1 MGQSRSQGS
10 SRPQATSR
18 TQGPSRPQGTGR
30 RATRTAALRRP
41 PEKGLARV
49 KHRIRTTWE
58 HGLELWQ
65 VWTLAFLFLA
75 GWCLLPS
82 GLFQPSRVEA
92 GAIATR
98 TWVADRDL
106 SVINPTATEELRRQA
121 AAAVL
126 PVYDFNRGV
135 ETERLR
141 QLGALFVAG
150 RRLLQ
155 PRAKDDEEPRPGD
168 EADVDL
174 APDLIQALT
183 EASGLKLAPEEVE
196 WLRLRGFSV
205 ELEDRLAGVIRRVL
219 RLGVVS
225 DKALLL
231 EHRATGIT
239 VRELP
244 AGPERVQLDLY
255 RYLDYRDQLRET
267 VEQELRT
274 WDGLAGRDR
283 QLLTA
288 FVLANVTPNLT
299 LNSSETLGRRKA
311 AADAVG
317 SLSHPTRKGEVI
329 VRKGELVED
338 LAARTI
344 AEMAGPRDRLR
355 PWLTGA
361 GTLLLLTAA
370 MAFLWLG
377 SGLESRR
384 DRSRVRLFNELL
396 IVLAVHAL
404 GVSFAFFVATALAGA
419 IQSSPWSSLASYTY
433 AVPFASLALLCV
445 LLYGRNVA
453 FFLTLV
459 FALLVGRIAGG
470 EAQWTMTF
478 YSLVSSLAAVFAF
491 DHHHFK
497 QRSVMIR
504 AAWVIA
510 LANAAAVVTL
520 KSLTGD
526 VAGGMPQLGF
536 DLLCALAGAF
546 LAASVVSFSV
556 PIFEALYS
564 ITTYIKLL
572 ELSNTNLPLL
582 RRLALEAPGTFQ
594 HSIAVANLAKAGCEA
609 IGLDSVLVH
618 TAALYHD
625 IGKVFRPHYFV
636 ENQVPG
642 QNPHDKIQPSM
653 SALILINHVKEGLDL
668 ARKHHLPQP
677 IFDAIEQHHGTHLIK
692 FFYNRARER
701 SDPETEEVREDD
713 FRYSGPKPQSK
724 EMGILMLA
732 DGVEAASRTLV
743 EPSRQKIRGL
753 LRQLFDSS
761 LQDHQ
766 LDQTDL
772 TLGDLGRVEEA
783 FLKVLTNIYH
793 RRVDYPG
800 FDFNQPG
807 NAPGKAKGSGKI
819 TAKADA
825 EDSRSRDGRTLE
837 LARPAL
843 RDASRDAELGQR
855 KAS

>member
-1 MGQSRSQGS
+1 MGQSRSQGPSKPQAIS
-10 SRPQATSR
+10 SRAPGS
-18 TQGPSRPQGTGR
+18 GR
-30 RATRTAALRRP
+30 RGTRTAALRRP
-41 PEKGLARV
+41 PEKGLPLV
-49 KHRIRTTWE
+49 KHRVRMAWE
-58 HGLELWQ
+58 NGLELWQ
-65 VWTLAFLFLA
+65 LWALVFLFLT

-82 GLFQPSRVEA
+82 QLFPPSRVEA
-92 GAIATR
+92 GAIAAR

-141 QLGALFVAG
+141 QLGALFAAG

-155 PRAKDDEEPRPGD
+155 PPPQGSANPPSGDDAE
-168 EADVDL
+168 VDR

-183 EASGLKLAPEEVE
+183 EASSLKLGPEEVE
-196 WLRLRGFSV
+196 WLRLRGFST

-219 RLGVVS
+219 RQGVVS

-231 EHRATGIT
+231 EHRAAGIT
-239 VRELP
+239 VHELP

-267 VEQELRT
+267 VEQDLRS
-274 WDGLAGRDR
+274 WDGLNAGDR
-283 QLLTA
+283 QLLTG

-299 LNSSETLGRRKA
+299 LNSSETLARRKA

-329 VRKGELVED
+329 VRKGELVDD

-355 PWLTGA
+355 PWLTGT
-361 GTLLLLTAA
+361 GSLLLLTAV
-370 MAFLWLG
+370 MAFVWLS

-384 DRSRVRLFNELL
+384 DKSRVRLFNECLVLL
-396 IVLAVHAL
+396 GVHVL
-404 GVSFAFFVATALAGA
+404 GVSFTFFVATALSGA
-419 IQSSPWSSLASYTY
+419 IQSTPWSSFSSYTY
-433 AVPFASLALLCV
+433 AIPFASLALLAV
-445 LLYGRNVA
+445 LLYGRNMA

-470 EAQWTMTF
+470 EALWTMTF
-478 YSLVSSLAAVFAF
+478 YSLTSSLAAVFAF

-504 AAWVIA
+504 AAWVIG

-520 KSLTGD
+520 KSLAGD

-536 DLLCALAGAF
+536 DLLCAFAGAF
-546 LAASVVSFSV
+546 LAAAVASFSV
-556 PIFEALYS
+556 PIFEALFS

-594 HSIAVANLAKAGCEA
+594 HSIAVANLAKAGCET

-625 IGKVFRPHYFV
+625 IGKVFRPQYFV
-636 ENQVPG
+636 ENQAPG

-692 FFYNRARER
+692 FFYNRAKER

-713 FRYSGPKPQSK
+713 FRYPGPKPQSK

-743 EPSRQKIRGL
+743 EPSRQKIRAL

-800 FDFNQPG
+800 FDFNQQGPQ
-807 NAPGKAKGSGKI
+807 PGKAKGSGKI
-819 TAKADA
+819 SAKADA
-825 EDSRSRDGRTLE
+825 EDGRARDGRPLE
-837 LARPAL
+837 LAGQPPRPAL
-843 RDASRDAELGQR
+843 RDASRDAELGER

>member
-1 MGQSRSQGS
+1 MGQSRSQT
-10 SRPQATSR
+10 TSR
-18 TQGPSRPQGTGR
+18 TQGSARPPGSGR
-30 RATRTAALRRP
+30 RGTRTAALRRP
-41 PEKGLARV
+41 PEKGLPLVQHRV
-49 KHRIRTTWE
+49 RTGWE
-58 HGLELWQ
+58 NGLELWQ
-65 VWTLAFLFLA
+65 LWALVFLFLA

-82 GLFQPSRVEA
+82 RLFQASRAEA
-92 GAIATR
+92 GSIATR

-106 SVINPTATEELRRQA
+106 SVVNPTATEELRRQA

-141 QLGALFVAG
+141 QLGALFAAG

-155 PRAKDDEEPRPGD
+155 PSPPESDEGARPGD
-168 EADVDL
+168 DADVAL

-183 EASGLKLAPEEVE
+183 EASSLKLSPEEVE
-196 WLRLRGFSV
+196 WLRLHGFST
-205 ELEDRLAGVIRRVL
+205 EHEDRLAGVIRRVL
-219 RLGVVS
+219 RQGVVS

-267 VEQELRT
+267 VEQDLRS
-274 WDGLAGRDR
+274 WDGLHARDR
-283 QLLTA
+283 QILTG
-288 FVLANVTPNLT
+288 FVLANVTPNVT
-299 LNSSETLGRRKA
+299 LNSSETLARRKA

-317 SLSHPTRKGEVI
+317 TLSHNTRKGEVI
-329 VRKGELVED
+329 VRKGEPVDEV
-338 LAARTI
+338 AARTI

-361 GTLLLLTAA
+361 GSLLLLTAV
-370 MAFLWLG
+370 MAFVWLG
-377 SGLESRR
+377 AGLESRR
-384 DRSRVRLFNELL
+384 DRSRVRLFNECLILL
-396 IVLAVHAL
+396 GVHVL
-404 GVSFAFFVATALAGA
+404 GVSFSFFMATALSNA

-433 AVPFASLALLCV
+433 AIPFASLALLAV
-445 LLYGRNVA
+445 LLYGRNMA
-453 FFLTLV
+453 FFLTFA
-459 FALLVGRIAGG
+459 FALLVGRVAGG
-470 EAQWTMTF
+470 EALWTMTF
-478 YSLVSSLAAVFAF
+478 YSLTSSLAAVFAF

-504 AAWVIA
+504 AAWVIG

-520 KSLTGD
+520 KSLTND

-536 DLLCALAGAF
+536 DLLCAFAGAF
-546 LAASVVSFSV
+546 LAAAVVSFSV
-556 PIFEALYS
+556 PIFESLYS

-609 IGLDSVLVH
+609 IDLDSVLVH

-625 IGKVFRPHYFV
+625 IGKVFRPQYFV

-692 FFYNRARER
+692 FFYNRAKER
-701 SDPETEEVREDD
+701 SDPETDEVREDD
-713 FRYSGPKPQSK
+713 FRYPGPKPQSK

-743 EPSRQKIRGL
+743 EPSRQKIRAL

-783 FLKVLTNIYH
+783 FLKVLSNIYH
-793 RRVDYPG
+793 RRIDYPG

-807 NAPGKAKGSGKI
+807 KAKEAKGSGKI
-819 TAKADA
+819 SAGIGVD
-825 EDSRSRDGRTLE
+825 DSRALE
-837 LARPAL
+837 LADRKARL
-843 RDASRDAELGQR
+843 RDASRDAELGER